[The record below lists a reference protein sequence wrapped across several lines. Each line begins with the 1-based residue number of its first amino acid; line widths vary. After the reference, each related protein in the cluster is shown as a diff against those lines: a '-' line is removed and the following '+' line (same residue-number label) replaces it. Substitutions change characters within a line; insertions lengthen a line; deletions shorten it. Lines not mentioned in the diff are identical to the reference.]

1 MMALQCRLHVGTGH
15 LARGSSLQVC
25 SHPILLAVRDG
36 SPCCEWRPARQ
47 RTAHEQHVCTCG
59 GMLLASPCPVAPRQ
73 SAAAKD
79 GSLAACQAL
88 SPLRQRAVDCQLP
101 TSGQSMLAA
110 VGTHKLIP
118 MQITVQNAQAAHS
131 THTHLGMPVLASA
144 AAPLAVM
151 DPLAASGPPET
162 DALLVRAPPRSPAM
176 PPLGVVPPPRDP
188 LAVLEVPL
196 GVCDPPAG
204 TQPALDRAV
213 PLGVLGLPALPSSGS
228 GVLGAL
234 PPRLNREGTCVQA
247 GSTIFLLQSTAP
259 WVGQQTPVRCS

>member
-1 MMALQCRLHVGTGH
+1 MALQCRLHVGTGH

-59 GMLLASPCPVAPRQ
+59 GMLLASPCPVAPGQ
-73 SAAAKD
+73 SAAARD

-101 TSGQSMLAA
+101 TSGQSMLTA

-131 THTHLGMPVLASA
+131 THTPGNARPSIGSSPPGGHGPSGRLWAPREGCSTGQSASPVPRHASPGSC
-144 AAPLAVM
+144 AAPEGSSGIAG
-151 DPLAASGPPET
+151 GPP
-162 DALLVRAPPRSPAM
+162 
-176 PPLGVVPPPRDP
+176 G
-188 LAVLEVPL
+188 
-196 GVCDPPAG
+196 
-204 TQPALDRAV
+204 
-213 PLGVLGLPALPSSGS
+213 GL
-228 GVLGAL
+228 
-234 PPRLNREGTCVQA
+234 
-247 GSTIFLLQSTAP
+247 
-259 WVGQQTPVRCS
+259 